1 MNNTAAAE
9 TLPRRHG
16 EDTTDGG
23 DTPQQLS
30 PDQLLAAV
38 TMSRVKPSVAEYM
51 MEGLSSVGRRMV
63 GRTSRH
69 QTLSRSFRLDTTDHD
84 VAHDD
89 QATVDHEVFFS
100 RDKSSDEAQYHTVT
114 DDTDDVVMRV
124 KPADHS
130 DEPDRPRSY
139 GIGNF

>member
-1 MNNTAAAE
+1 
-9 TLPRRHG
+9 
-16 EDTTDGG
+16 
-23 DTPQQLS
+23 
-30 PDQLLAAV
+30 
-38 TMSRVKPSVAEYM
+38 MSRVKPSVAEYM
-51 MEGLSSVGRRMV
+51 MQGLSSLGRRMV

-100 RDKSSDEAQYHTVT
+100 RDMSSDEPQYHTVT